1 MTAARGKTIA
11 HRRKM
16 ISQHRKELSP
26 LRKNEWLRSSSL
38 DDFHAR
44 LSREVA

>member
-1 MTAARGKTIA
+1 MTAVRGKTIA

-16 ISQHRKELSP
+16 ISQHRKELSR
-26 LRKNEWLRSSSL
+26 LRKNESLRSSSP
-38 DDFHAR
+38 DDFHAW